1 MVSRKQRVRVVL
13 DTNVF
18 VRALRSLDPE
28 SPNQKVLRLWL
39 QKRLQLIVSNELV
52 NEYLGVFAK
61 VLELTPATIDRWG
74 ARFQTDPR
82 STLVNLGRRFSES
95 RDPDDNMV
103 LATAA
108 VGRVEFLL
116 TNDRDLLD
124 LPSDFK
130 RSLRFR
136 IQTPAEFL
144 EYIHP

>member
-1 MVSRKQRVRVVL
+1 MVSRKQRIRVVF
-13 DTNVF
+13 DTNVL
-18 VRALRSLDPE
+18 VRALRSFDPE

-61 VLELTPATIDRWG
+61 VLELTPATIVRWES
-74 ARFQTDPR
+74 RFLSDPR
-82 STLVNLGRRFSES
+82 STLVNLGRRFRES

-103 LATAA
+103 LATAD
-108 VGRVEFLL
+108 VGRVAFLM

-130 RSLRFR
+130 RSLKFR
-136 IQTPAEFL
+136 IATPAEFL